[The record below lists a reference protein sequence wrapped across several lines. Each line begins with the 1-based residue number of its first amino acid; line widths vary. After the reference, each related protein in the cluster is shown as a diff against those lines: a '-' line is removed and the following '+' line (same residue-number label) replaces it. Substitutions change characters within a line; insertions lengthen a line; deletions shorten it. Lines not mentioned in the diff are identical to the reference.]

1 MKYPEQLEILR
12 QFCKELGGELIF
24 AGPNYENE
32 FSIAPFCSC
41 CGIDWEKKKVVLD
54 QQQHRCS
61 DLGHVIHEMAHV
73 FATKWNPHQL
83 DLLGS
88 EENFFYWESL
98 VAEMIGIS
106 RKNWVKSM
114 PDYLIVFENREL
126 EIGDLTEK
134 QLDVYFQLRL
144 EEGKYQ
150 GNIINNKPVS
160 VR

>member
-1 MKYPEQLEILR
+1 MKYPEQLKILR

-24 AGPNYENE
+24 AGPDYEDE
-32 FSIAPFCSC
+32 FSISPFCSC
-41 CGIDWEKKKVVLD
+41 CGLDWEKKQIVLNRH
-54 QQQHRCS
+54 HRCT

-88 EENFFYWESL
+88 EEDFFYWESL

-106 RKNWVKSM
+106 RNEWVKSM
-114 PDYLIVFENREL
+114 PDYLVSYQHHDL
-126 EIGDLTEK
+126 EIERLTKKDLEN
-134 QLDVYFQLRL
+134 YFRLRL
-144 EEGKYQ
+144 EDGEYR
-150 GNIINNKPVS
+150 GNIIDSKPVA